1 MKYPYKIT
9 RDPLGDLTIKLPKE
23 LDIFKYFL
31 GVIYTK
37 EDALEIVE
45 YIDKVIDGTYE
56 HFEYS
61 INGISVDIRK
71 EETVAYNPY
80 NEELG
85 LHYEDI
91 METDQFRELVL
102 IWKDEV
108 LGNPER

>member
-9 RDPLGDLTIKLPKE
+9 RDPIGDLTIKLPKE
-23 LDIFKYFL
+23 LDIFEDFV
-31 GVIYTK
+31 GVIYTVK
-37 EDALEIVE
+37 GALRIVE
-45 YIDKVIDGTYE
+45 CIDKVINGEHE

-85 LHYEDI
+85 LHYEDT

-108 LGNPER
+108 LGNPEY